1 LKDCAINKTTV
12 TIKGREDAR
21 IKFRKL
27 VEFYRTR
34 ALWFLN
40 PAQPVDMISS
50 SSIGVL
56 DCIAKKC
63 SQADWIDKNCITSRK
78 VIEKIKNEILF
89 AKSKKQATRSCILI
103 QKLR

>member
-1 LKDCAINKTTV
+1 MKGVRNNEQMKTTV
-12 TIKGREDAR
+12 TIKGREEAQ

-40 PAQPVDMISS
+40 PAQPVDIASTA
-50 SSIGVL
+50 SIGIL

-63 SQADWIDKNCITSRK
+63 SQVDWIETK
-78 VIEKIKNEILF
+78 
-89 AKSKKQATRSCILI
+89 
-103 QKLR
+103 KLRLWLLQNIR